1 MIPDRLTVVV
11 LLVLFAVAIVA
22 LIVNGGKP

>member
-1 MIPDRLTVVV
+1 MIPDRLTVLV

-22 LIVNGGKP
+22 LIVTGGKP

>member
-1 MIPDRLTVVV
+1 MIPDRLTVLV